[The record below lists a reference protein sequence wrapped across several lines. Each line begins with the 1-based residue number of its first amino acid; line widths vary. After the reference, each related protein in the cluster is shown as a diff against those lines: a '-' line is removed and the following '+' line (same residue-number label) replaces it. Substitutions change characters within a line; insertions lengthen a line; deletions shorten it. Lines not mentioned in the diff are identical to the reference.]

1 MKRLIIDRLEN
12 GFAVC
17 EIEEGSF
24 ADIPEKVLPDGVKE
38 GDVITISVDKSETE
52 KRKEIVP
59 APLHSAAILCRI
71 RAAT

>member
-52 KRKEIVP
+52 KKKEKIEG
-59 APLHSAAILCRI
+59 LMNSLFKD
-71 RAAT
+71 

>member
-52 KRKEIVP
+52 KRKEK
-59 APLHSAAILCRI
+59 
-71 RAAT
+71 

>member
-38 GDVITISVDKSETE
+38 GMLSPFLLINPKQKK
-52 KRKEIVP
+52 KRKN
-59 APLHSAAILCRI
+59 
-71 RAAT
+71 